1 MRTLWNEGW
10 QFAKLSLGSTYEDMK
25 QAEKRPVILPHDW
38 LIAQTEDLYDSGD
51 GWYVKNFDKSEANA
65 DCALVDFDGVYMDAD
80 VLLNGETLCTHH
92 YGYTPF
98 FVYLTGI
105 NLFFPSIIGSIES
118 CGCFGELIH
127 FTPIES
133 FVKSVVLWL
142 LSLVLMINSYR
153 EHEPWNI
160 TKLIKDRYMYIC
172 IAVSMVLPFYSL
184 WFFDGWNHTIYV
196 VGFIVLCIVILL
208 VIIMSLRQ
216 SLQTKETHETER
228 VVEIG

>member
-1 MRTLWNEGW
+1 MNKGSIRQRKSKVAFGIRGTISLVFLISSTLKSVNIHSFALETRMYVDAYMAGW
-10 QFAKLSLGSTYEDMK
+10 LHLLATTGAIAVCAIEM
-25 QAEKRPVILPHDW
+25 
-38 LIAQTEDLYDSGD
+38 LIAL
-51 GWYVKNFDKSEANA
+51 F
-65 DCALVDFDGVYMDAD
+65 ALRKEYRKIAAVGFF
-80 VLLNGETLCTHH
+80 LLLS
-92 YGYTPF
+92 F

-105 NLFFPSIIGSIES
+105 NLFFPSIIGSVES

-127 FTPIES
+127 FTPTAS
-133 FVKSVVLWL
+133 FGKSVVLWL

-160 TKLIKDRYMYIC
+160 AKLIKDRYVYIC

-184 WFFDGWNHTIYV
+184 WFFEGWNHTTYV

-208 VIIMSLRQ
+208 VLIMSLRQ
-216 SLQTKETHETER
+216 SLQTKETHKTER

>member
-1 MRTLWNEGW
+1 MAGWLHSLATTSAIAVCAIEMQIALLAMRKEYRRIAAMGFFLL
-10 QFAKLSLGSTYEDMK
+10 LS
-25 QAEKRPVILPHDW
+25 
-38 LIAQTEDLYDSGD
+38 
-51 GWYVKNFDKSEANA
+51 
-65 DCALVDFDGVYMDAD
+65 
-80 VLLNGETLCTHH
+80 
-92 YGYTPF
+92 F

-127 FTPIES
+127 FIPIES

-208 VIIMSLRQ
+208 VLIMSLRQ

>member
-1 MRTLWNEGW
+1 MNKGSIRQRKSKVAFGIRGTISLVFLISSTLKSVNIHSFALETRMYVDAYMAGWLHSLAMTGAIAVCAIEMQIALLAMRKEYRRMAAMGFFLL
-10 QFAKLSLGSTYEDMK
+10 LS
-25 QAEKRPVILPHDW
+25 
-38 LIAQTEDLYDSGD
+38 
-51 GWYVKNFDKSEANA
+51 
-65 DCALVDFDGVYMDAD
+65 
-80 VLLNGETLCTHH
+80 
-92 YGYTPF
+92 F

-127 FTPIES
+127 FIPIES

-208 VIIMSLRQ
+208 VLIMSLRQ

>member
-1 MRTLWNEGW
+1 MYVD
-10 QFAKLSLGSTYEDMK
+10 AYI
-25 QAEKRPVILPHDW
+25 ADW
-38 LIAQTEDLYDSGD
+38 LHSLATTGAIA
-51 GWYVKNFDKSEANA
+51 V
-65 DCALVDFDGVYMDAD
+65 CAIEMLIALFALRKEYRKIAAMGFF
-80 VLLNGETLCTHH
+80 LLLS
-92 YGYTPF
+92 F

-127 FTPIES
+127 FTPTAS

-142 LSLVLMINSYR
+142 LSLVLMINIYR

-160 TKLIKDRYMYIC
+160 AKLIKDRYMYIC

-184 WFFDGWNHTIYV
+184 WFFEGWNHTIYV

>member
-1 MRTLWNEGW
+1 MNKGSIRQRKSKVAFGIRGTISLVFLISSTLKSVNIHSFALETRMYVDAYMAGWLHSLATTSAIAVCAIEMQIALLAMRKEYRRIAAMGFFLL
-10 QFAKLSLGSTYEDMK
+10 LS
-25 QAEKRPVILPHDW
+25 
-38 LIAQTEDLYDSGD
+38 
-51 GWYVKNFDKSEANA
+51 
-65 DCALVDFDGVYMDAD
+65 
-80 VLLNGETLCTHH
+80 
-92 YGYTPF
+92 F

-118 CGCFGELIH
+118 CGCFGEL
-127 FTPIES
+127 
-133 FVKSVVLWL
+133 
-142 LSLVLMINSYR
+142 R

-208 VIIMSLRQ
+208 VLIMSLRQ

>member
-1 MRTLWNEGW
+1 MNKGSIRQRKSKVAFGIRGTI
-10 QFAKLSLGSTYEDMK
+10 SL
-25 QAEKRPVILPHDW
+25 
-38 LIAQTEDLYDSGD
+38 
-51 GWYVKNFDKSEANA
+51 
-65 DCALVDFDGVYMDAD
+65 
-80 VLLNGETLCTHH
+80 VLLISSTLKSVNIHSFALETWMYVDAYMAGWLHSLATTGAIAVCAIEMQIALLAMRKE
-92 YGYTPF
+92 YRRIAAMGFFLLLSF

-208 VIIMSLRQ
+208 VLIISLRQ

>member
-1 MRTLWNEGW
+1 MNKGSIRQRKSKVAFGIRGTI
-10 QFAKLSLGSTYEDMK
+10 SL
-25 QAEKRPVILPHDW
+25 
-38 LIAQTEDLYDSGD
+38 
-51 GWYVKNFDKSEANA
+51 
-65 DCALVDFDGVYMDAD
+65 
-80 VLLNGETLCTHH
+80 VLLISSTLKSVNIHSFALETRMYVDAYMAGWLHSLATTGAIAVCAIEMQIALLAMRKE
-92 YGYTPF
+92 YRRIAAMGFFLLLSF

-208 VIIMSLRQ
+208 VLIMSLRQ

-228 VVEIG
+228 VVEFG